1 MDKFEPVKDSIKEIK
16 QEVDDL
22 YKKIEYLDNNMV
34 KNFVSIA
41 EFEACD

>member
-22 YKKIEYLDNNMV
+22 YKKIEYLETNMV
-34 KNFVSIA
+34 KKFVLNA
-41 EFEACD
+41 QFEAYD